1 MLLAGASARLTL
13 FNKPASKC
21 WCPAGSRRRNT
32 AKGSK
37 KCQGRR
43 SQPQAN
49 FSRTTGA
56 KRPLQGEY
64 RNPYPES
71 CKAISDSNDLEAQ
84 VASPMWESTTK
95 SNKTKGPV
103 AAKATE
109 TCVGPS
115 SHPGRELYHPGCNP
129 WGSARADPC
138 TDKKQKGNPPV
149 VRWPRLSRVFPSQA
163 TKGKEK

>member
-1 MLLAGASARLTL
+1 MTTTNHPLEGI
-13 FNKPASKC
+13 
-21 WCPAGSRRRNT
+21 G
-32 AKGSK
+32 KGSK
-37 KCQGRR
+37 RCQGRR

-64 RNPYPES
+64 RNPYAES
-71 CKAISDSNDLEAQ
+71 CKAISDLNGLVAQ
-84 VASPMWESTTK
+84 VAFPMWESTTK

-115 SHPGRELYHPGCNP
+115 SHPGRELHHPGCNP
-129 WGSARADPC
+129 WVLRGLIPAQTRNQD
-138 TDKKQKGNPPV
+138 NPPV
-149 VRWPRLSRVFPSQA
+149 VRWPLGLSSSVLPTSKGWEN
-163 TKGKEK
+163 TKTC